1 MRSLPFSSHWTD
13 LTGRRTFL
21 ALPVAVRCAWHA
33 LVDLAFREAAVE
45 GDRGRLLGAA
55 TDLRF
60 LARTLNLPPKGI
72 SGAIAAGLV
81 SVEGDDLVV
90 IGLKAERLEAWGNE
104 SPSAGPAHLPAVRV
118 PPSTLTPAQRAQ
130 RTEAARRGAAAR
142 WGRPVAA
149 GLDAGAMPE
158 DAGADAGDMSE
169 LMPED
174 AGADAGEHAGAMP
187 EHAGADAGSG
197 MLLGGRGEEDQ
208 EDKNNQED
216 KNTKNLEHTHSALI
230 GIRDARAGA
239 HASMRGDAKPHAGA
253 MPEKNGGAMPED
265 AGAGTA
271 SAHADPATEAT
282 RADARAALTRFLR
295 RQGLPSAQA
304 TPSHPDPVTEWADL
318 LQGAVGARSKDE
330 ALAALGAMLQK
341 AKMRGMAVSFARQ
354 VASLTTI
361 GQAEIRRFRAR
372 APP

>member
-13 LTGRRTFL
+13 LTGRRNFL

-72 SGAIAAGLV
+72 TGAIAAGLA
-81 SVEGDDLVV
+81 SVDGDDLVV
-90 IGLKAERLEAWGNE
+90 VGLKAERLEAWGNE

-158 DAGADAGDMSE
+158 HAGVDAGDMPE
-169 LMPED
+169 RMPED

-187 EHAGADAGSG
+187 EHAGEHAGSG
-197 MLLGGRGEEDQ
+197 MGLGGRGEE
-208 EDKNNQED
+208 EQED

-230 GIRDARAGA
+230 GIRNASAGA
-239 HASMRGDAKPHAGA
+239 SAGMRGDAGADAKPHAGR
-253 MPEKNGGAMPED
+253 MPVRDAGAMPRD
-265 AGAGTA
+265 AGAGSASPHAGRTA
-271 SAHADPATEAT
+271 EAE
-282 RADARAALTRFLR
+282 RADARAALARFLR
-295 RQGLPSAQA
+295 RQGLPAVRA
-304 TPSHPDPVTEWADL
+304 TPNHPDPVTEWADF
-318 LQGAVGARSKDE
+318 LQGVIGARSKDE
-330 ALAALGAMLQK
+330 GLAALGAMLQE
-341 AKMRGMAVSFARQ
+341 ANVRGMAVSFARQ